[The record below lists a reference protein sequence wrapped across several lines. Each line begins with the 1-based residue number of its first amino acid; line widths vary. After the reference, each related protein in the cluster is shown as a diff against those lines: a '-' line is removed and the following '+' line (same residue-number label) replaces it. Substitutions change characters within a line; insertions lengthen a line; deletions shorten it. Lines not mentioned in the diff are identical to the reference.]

1 MKKDLNYYKE
11 LLRMDE
17 KIFKLKEDVYWQ
29 VSYKRL
35 PKIVGKGIGVAE
47 AERNLFGEA
56 MIWVETAIEAGL
68 EVIEKTEKEKRVINP
83 VIARPCPFC
92 GGSNITIDICAGE
105 AFVGCAD
112 CDYEVS
118 VGDVDFEKKTPAENQ
133 AKKLWNNMRP
143 IEDKYKAEIQSLRG
157 L

>member
-17 KIFKLKEDVYWQ
+17 KIFKLQEDGSWQ
-29 VSYKRL
+29 VFYKRL

-47 AERNLFGEA
+47 AERTLFDEA
-56 MIWVETAIEAGL
+56 MIWVEAAIEAGL
-68 EVIEKTEKEKRVINP
+68 EVIEKTEKEKRAINP

-92 GGSNITIDICAGE
+92 GGPNITIDICAGE